1 MHGGRSGLL
10 RSIRGR
16 ASVARRARPGRRG
29 PSRSRPADQVPG
41 LLRPPRRLDAAG
53 VSIPDKCI
61 VTCAVSGAV
70 ANKQQCAGIPYTPEE
85 YAKEV
90 RRSRDAGASMV
101 HIHAREP
108 NGTPTVQPDHYRA
121 ITQAVLAETPDIIV
135 NYSTGWV
142 GLPMAERV
150 GHITSLKPEVG
161 ALNMGSMNYAKYSP
175 KRKGFVFSFVFE
187 NSFED
192 IVFLLERMNEA
203 GVKPECECF
212 DVGHVESVE
221 PLIDLEVLIPPIQ
234 FSLIHGVLGGI
245 QATARNLAHMAS
257 VVPAGSTWGVI
268 AVSRDQWAMVGAAA
282 ALGGNVR
289 VGFEDNFYL
298 PSGEMASSNGD
309 LVDAAAQ
316 LVRRQGR
323 RVADPAAAREQL
335 SLPAE
340 PDRSAVLA

>member
-1 MHGGRSGLL
+1 M
-10 RSIRGR
+10 
-16 ASVARRARPGRRG
+16 SVSDP
-29 PSRSRPADQVPG
+29 
-41 LLRPPRRLDAAG
+41 
-53 VSIPDKCI
+53 CI
-61 VTCAVSGAV
+61 ITCAISGAV
-70 ANKQQCAGIPYTPEE
+70 ANKQQCPGIPYTPEE

-90 RRSRDAGASMV
+90 RRARDAGASMV

-108 NGTPTVQPDHYRA
+108 SGAPTVKAEHYRA
-121 ITQAVLAETPDIIV
+121 ITQAILADTPDIIV

-150 GHITSLKPEVG
+150 EHVVQLKPEIG

-175 KRKGFVFSFVFE
+175 KRKGFVFNFVFE
-187 NSFED
+187 NNFED
-192 IVFLLERMNEA
+192 IIFLLQRMNEA

-221 PLIDLEVLIPPIQ
+221 PLVDLGVIRPHIQ

-257 VVPAGSTWGVI
+257 VVPDGCTWGVI
-268 AVSRDQWAMVGAAA
+268 AVSRDQWMMAGAAT

-298 PSGEMASSNGD
+298 PSGEMASSNGE
-309 LVDAAAQ
+309 LVEAAASI
-316 LVRRQGR
+316 VRLQGR
-323 RVADPAAAREQL
+323 AIAEPAEARRML
-335 SLPAE
+335 SLPE
-340 PDRSAVLA
+340 QPDRSAVLR

>member
-1 MHGGRSGLL
+1 MSLE
-10 RSIRGR
+10 
-16 ASVARRARPGRRG
+16 
-29 PSRSRPADQVPG
+29 
-41 LLRPPRRLDAAG
+41 DA
-53 VSIPDKCI
+53 CI

-70 ANKQQCAGIPYTPEE
+70 ANKQQCEGIPYTPEE

-90 RRSRDAGASMV
+90 RRARDAGASMV

-108 NGTPTVQPDHYRA
+108 NGTPTVKPEHYKA
-121 ITQAVLAETPDIIV
+121 ISQAILAETPDIIV

-150 GHITSLKPEVG
+150 GHIVELRPEVG

-175 KRKGFVFSFVFE
+175 KRKAFVFNFVFE
-187 NSFED
+187 NNFED
-192 IVFLLERMNEA
+192 IIFLLQRMTEA

-221 PLIDLEVLIPPIQ
+221 PLVDLGVIQPPIQ

-245 QATARNLAHMAS
+245 QATARNLAHMAG
-257 VVPAGSTWGVI
+257 VVPRGSTWGVI
-268 AVSRDQWAMVGAAA
+268 AVSRDQWIMIGAAA

-298 PSGEMASSNGD
+298 PSGEMASSNGE
-309 LVDAAAQ
+309 LVDAAASI
-316 LVRRQGR
+316 VRLQGR
-323 RVADPAAAREQL
+323 EVAEPATARALL
-335 SLPAE
+335 SLPAD
-340 PDRSAVLA
+340 PDRTAAVGA

>member
-1 MHGGRSGLL
+1 MMNDDESH
-10 RSIRGR
+10 
-16 ASVARRARPGRRG
+16 P
-29 PSRSRPADQVPG
+29 
-41 LLRPPRRLDAAG
+41 
-53 VSIPDKCI
+53 CI

-70 ANKQQCAGIPYTPEE
+70 ANKDQCPGIPYTPEE

-90 RRSRDAGASMV
+90 RRARDAGATMV

-108 NGTPTVQPDHYRA
+108 NGTPTVKPEHYRA
-121 ITQAVLAETPDIIV
+121 ITQAVLAETPDIII

-150 GHITSLKPEVG
+150 AHITELKPEIG
-161 ALNMGSMNYAKYSP
+161 ALNMGSMNYAKYSS
-175 KRKGFVFSFVFE
+175 KRKGFVFNFVFE
-187 NSFED
+187 NHFDD
-192 IVFLLERMNEA
+192 IIFLLERMQEA

-212 DVGHVESVE
+212 DVGHVESVQ
-221 PLIDLEVLIPPIQ
+221 PLVDLGVLTPPIQ

-245 QATARNLAHMAS
+245 QATARNLAHMSS
-257 VVPAGSTWGVI
+257 VVPDGSTWGVI
-268 AVSRDQWAMVGAAA
+268 AVSREQWTMVGASA

-309 LVDAAAQ
+309 LVDAAASV
-316 LVRRQGR
+316 VRLQGR
-323 RVADPAAAREQL
+323 RVAEPSEARALL

-340 PDRSAVLA
+340 PDRSGVR